1 MNTDPHTDWLENIT
15 YDELHIGQ
23 SARLLRTLRDID

>member
-23 SARLLRTLRDID
+23 SARLLRQQFSF